1 LEVSPDEVKLAINNI
16 QVITIETNFCS
27 SMTKP
32 TLQQV
37 FGSNASQDATSV
49 TISKADLTSVGLVA
63 GANNTAESL
72 LVALILKAAAYLSP
86 TNQDSNPDIQVTV
99 EQSTFP
105 SIVVRNN
112 QNYRQTTFNV
122 NLQTIDV
129 NSAVNPNNY

>member
-1 LEVSPDEVKLAINNI
+1 
-16 QVITIETNFCS
+16 
-27 SMTKP
+27 MTKP

-37 FGSNASQDATSV
+37 FGTNASQDATTV

-63 GANNTAESL
+63 SANNTAESL
-72 LVALILKAAAYLSP
+72 LVALILKAATYLSP
-86 TNQDSNPDIQVTV
+86 TNQNSNPDIQVTV